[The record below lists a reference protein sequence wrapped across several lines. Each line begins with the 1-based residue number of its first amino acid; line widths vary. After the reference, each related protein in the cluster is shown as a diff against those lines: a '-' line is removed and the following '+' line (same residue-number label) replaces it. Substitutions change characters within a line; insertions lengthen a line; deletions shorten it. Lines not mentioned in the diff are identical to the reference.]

1 MKNILIVGKP
11 HVGKSTLI
19 NRLIETLNLS
29 VSGYM
34 TKREKEIKNGK
45 IEDAVYIYEMGK
57 PMIKSENNLVARFT
71 EKNWKEKIFINKG
84 AFDNFAPKINELN
97 PPAGV
102 ILFDEIGF
110 LESQERQFCK
120 AVLDKLDGDIPVIAA
135 VQSRT
140 GVQFL
145 EAVKRHKKSELFCI
159 DIENRD
165 EIFERILEFLRSEVR

>member
-45 IEDAVYIYEMGK
+45 IEDAVYIYEIGK

-71 EKNWKEKIFINKG
+71 EKN
-84 AFDNFAPKINELN
+84 
-97 PPAGV
+97 
-102 ILFDEIGF
+102 
-110 LESQERQFCK
+110 
-120 AVLDKLDGDIPVIAA
+120 
-135 VQSRT
+135 
-140 GVQFL
+140 
-145 EAVKRHKKSELFCI
+145 
-159 DIENRD
+159 
-165 EIFERILEFLRSEVR
+165 